1 MNIVCEHC
9 KESTQEKDFKRFDI
23 NFFEK
28 KIYWLCSL
36 CKKMNTLDL
45 SRDDGGPYPRIR
57 IRK

>member
-9 KESTQEKDFKRFDI
+9 KQSVEEKDFSKFDI

-36 CKKMNTLDL
+36 CKKMNSLDIG
-45 SRDDGGPYPRIR
+45 RKTDGPYPRIR
-57 IRK
+57 MKR